1 MDAGMLED
9 YIIAEDDIPRDG
21 GIYPEY
27 TATMFIVI
35 ECYYNSIAKGYLL
48 IQLEHIMDM
57 SCVPSKCNK

>member
-35 ECYYNSIAKGYLL
+35 ECYYNSIAKGYLQTLSL
-48 IQLEHIMDM
+48 IHI
-57 SCVPSKCNK
+57 